1 MNTTTRQQII
11 KTTSDLLELQGY
23 YGTGLNQIIK
33 ESGAPRGSL
42 YYYFPDGKEELAAE
56 AIAEHGQ
63 ERMAHT
69 RAVLA
74 AHGDVGAAIF
84 GLIMGIAQHLTQGG
98 CTSGAPLAAVSLET
112 ASTSERLRAVCRASY
127 EQQALPIEEK
137 LVSSGY
143 QAALAAQLT
152 TLIVSA
158 IEGAI
163 ILCRVRQEATPLE
176 DVAQVIKTLL
186 DSTKPA

>member
-1 MNTTTRQQII
+1 MNSTTRQQII

-42 YYYFPDGKEELAAE
+42 YYYFPEGKEELAAE

-74 AHGDVGAAIF
+74 AHENASEAIY
-84 GLIMGIAQHLTQGG
+84 GLIMGIAQHIVQGG

-112 ASTSERLRAVCRASY
+112 ASTSERLRAVCQTSY

-137 LVSSGY
+137 LLASGY
-143 QAALAAQLT
+143 PVPLAAQLT

-158 IEGAI
+158 IEGAV
-163 ILCRVRQEATPLE
+163 ILSRVRQNATPLE

-186 DSTKPA
+186 DSTKPT